1 MNTFP
6 IIILFLVSLL
16 HGGSMFLVETEDMH
30 ISVGQYRSV
39 RFALQEYQADSA
51 RLSGSIQV
59 IPDTSSVELL
69 LFQVDDYLR
78 WRNRGVDVDTLDCL
92 SISSGEFDM
101 NISGFGSI
109 VFVISNRGNYQPVTV
124 SFDIEV
130 LFRGSGESG
139 DPLPAALRTALFVM
153 MMGVIAVA
161 VGGVIT
167 KYVVAHKK
175 RT

>member
-1 MNTFP
+1 M
-6 IIILFLVSLL
+6 SLI
-16 HGGSMFLVETEDMH
+16 EKENMH
-30 ISVGQYRSV
+30 ISVGQYRAI

-51 RLSGSIQV
+51 RLTGSMQV
-59 IPDTSSVELL
+59 IPDSSTVELL
-69 LFQVDDYLR
+69 LFHVDDYLR
-78 WRNRGVDVDTLDCL
+78 WRNSGTDVDTLDYL
-92 SISSGEFDM
+92 SASSGELNM

-109 VFVISNRGNYQPVTV
+109 ILVISNRGNYQPVVV
-124 SFDIEV
+124 SIDLSV

-167 KYVVAHKK
+167 KHVITRKK
-175 RT
+175 RA

>member
-1 MNTFP
+1 MKSFP
-6 IIILFLVSLL
+6 VIILFLVSLL
-16 HGGSMFLVETEDMH
+16 YGGSMSLVETEDIH
-30 ISVGQYRSV
+30 ISVGQYISV
-39 RFALQEYQADSA
+39 RFALQEYQADSS

-69 LFQVDDYLR
+69 LFHVDDYLR
-78 WRNRGVDVDTLDCL
+78 WKNSGVDVDTLDCL
-92 SISSGEFDM
+92 STSSGEFDM

-109 VFVISNRGNYQPVTV
+109 VLVISNRGNYQPVTV
-124 SFDIEV
+124 SIDLEV

-139 DPLPAALRTALFVM
+139 DPLPSALKTALFVM

-167 KYVVAHKK
+167 KHVITRKK